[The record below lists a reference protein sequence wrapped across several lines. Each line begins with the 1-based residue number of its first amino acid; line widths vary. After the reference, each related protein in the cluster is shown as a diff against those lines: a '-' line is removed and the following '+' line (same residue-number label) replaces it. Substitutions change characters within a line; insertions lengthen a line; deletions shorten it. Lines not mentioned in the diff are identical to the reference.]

1 VFCFEDN
8 VSKQKVIYV
17 LSGFLSVCDL
27 YSYFTDPE
35 EVLSLPGYV
44 LWIIQIMKLTG
55 GKLLPKMQIKLGK
68 AFCSFFFQLKWM
80 HLDVYQNQQVFK
92 KNVYLIFFFLI

>member
-1 VFCFEDN
+1 MFCFEDN

-55 GKLLPKMQIKLGK
+55 GKLL
-68 AFCSFFFQLKWM
+68 
-80 HLDVYQNQQVFK
+80 QVHSLYCQSASGLVK
-92 KNVYLIFFFLI
+92 RC